1 MLPGALS
8 SIDQFCKYKSCW
20 AAPALAQAEPSWL
33 IYRPSFPTFIELLL
47 SKGFYPS
54 YFIQLAWLAGI
65 PVWLIEKFTLII
77 FINCLCHVLVTFV
90 LPQDNHKRIDE
101 LRLSIVLCIM
111 VKSITHWFLIITP
124 REEVWGLLNRNIGE
138 PGFFCFYLQFSFY
151 FVQKNVTYW
160 YMYAVTI

>member
-124 REEVWGLLNRNIGE
+124 REEVWGLFIEILASLASSASINNFLFILYKRMLHIDT
-138 PGFFCFYLQFSFY
+138 CMQ
-151 FVQKNVTYW
+151 
-160 YMYAVTI
+160 